1 MLRVHGFYGH
11 VRRNDLRSLAMFAGF
26 AVAFQIVAA
35 VTLFVPLLFLD
46 LKHLPFFSLGYVER
60 YAPIVF
66 VLGLVLFLHRFLRH
80 VASVRAT
87 VAFTDV
93 DRRTDP
99 RLVNIV
105 ETAAIAAGLPLPKVG
120 RIETSALNAFA
131 CGLSASTAVVV
142 VTRGLEEALDDDELA
157 AVVAHEIAHIKN
169 GDIRLMAAAN
179 VLMEILVLVQ
189 RRNVLGGVGWKKAL
203 VLVFMP
209 ALLLVFGAAG
219 VATRVA
225 FTIARVSR
233 LLISSSREFV
243 ADAEAVRL
251 THNPAAL
258 ISALRRIEGRS
269 AVPGLSAQADAMMID
284 GAVEGPLAS
293 HPSIA
298 ERIAVLTRLS
308 GDLVPAARPSP
319 DTRPSPWTARAA
331 RPLGWAACS
340 GRGGAGPLPRS
351 AGQRRGDGEHL
362 RPDPGCAARHDDRHD
377 PHGGHDLLDHVQAR
391 EAGPALGPQHRPHGR
406 ERGAADPQWPGGVSW
421 RRQYGRHAAGR
432 STAPRGDGPG
442 RRAVLCDRTL

>member
-1 MLRVHGFYGH
+1 M
-11 VRRNDLRSLAMFAGF
+11 
-26 AVAFQIVAA
+26 
-35 VTLFVPLLFLD
+35 
-46 LKHLPFFSLGYVER
+46 KHLPFFSLGYVER

-66 VLGLVLFLHRFLRH
+66 VLGLGLFLHRFLRH

-233 LLISSSREFV
+233 LLISSSREFI

-308 GDLVPAARPSP
+308 GDLVPGGALEPRHAAVTLDR
-319 DTRPSPWTARAA
+319 AAA
-331 RPLGWAACS
+331 RPLGW
-340 GRGGAGPLPRS
+340 
-351 AGQRRGDGEHL
+351 RRL
-362 RPDPGCAARHDDRHD
+362 
-377 PHGGHDLLDHVQAR
+377 
-391 EAGPALGPQHRPHGR
+391 
-406 ERGAADPQWPGGVSW
+406 
-421 RRQYGRHAAGR
+421 
-432 STAPRGDGPG
+432 PG
-442 RRAVLCDRTL
+442 RRRRRPASSFSGSTPG